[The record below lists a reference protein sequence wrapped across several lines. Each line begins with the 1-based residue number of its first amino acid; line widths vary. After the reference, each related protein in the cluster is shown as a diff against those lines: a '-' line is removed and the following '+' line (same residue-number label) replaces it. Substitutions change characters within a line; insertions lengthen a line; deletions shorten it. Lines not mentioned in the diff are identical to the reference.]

1 MGPLPVEVA
10 VFADGGTAWTIN
22 QRPRFLGGEREGVV
36 SAGVAL
42 RANLFGFA
50 VAEFDF
56 IRPFQRPERGWVFGF
71 NLMPGW

>member
-1 MGPLPVEVA
+1 MPQRNPDGSRGDESSA
-10 VFADGGTAWTIN
+10 VNAR
-22 QRPRFLGGEREGVV
+22 QR

-56 IRPFQRPERGWVFGF
+56 SRPFQRAERGWIFGF